1 MDNLTN
7 NISGISQIFETNEIV
22 FNPPNNATTITTLSD
37 LELINVTGLSPLRS
51 SVNCDFLKR
60 KKKWKRI
67 GNCRRWRKKKKL
79 SKIWLLPEQWIT
91 YLMLTLM
98 IEVTFVNICVICT
111 FLHKKNRSH
120 TTVLLSVLAL
130 SDMMSALLRTFPDVY
145 ILYKHSDELKRQ
157 KDGFYWTMP
166 YPDCIGFAV
175 VSQLFL
181 VAHFLSVLLT
191 TALCVLKAKAIKY
204 PLDSKMSSNK
214 SVLISIVA
222 CMVSIGLRIPRI
234 IAKIENIKPKKNGGC
249 YDTDKKRETTVSK
262 VDAYAD
268 WIQTACFLLSV
279 ALVTISTIYITCK
292 LTCLRKRLP
301 WQDSTITQNRLRRS
315 AIMVIFISIIFVASE
330 TTNII
335 LWVCAVVPGKDLS
348 SNAQYQLK
356 RYRPLSLQIGFSLN
370 FIVYI
375 TISKGFRDI
384 FRQIM
389 VSIFIRRFR

>member
-1 MDNLTN
+1 MDSLTN
-7 NISGISQIFETNEIV
+7 NISGISQIFETNVIL
-22 FNPPNNATTITTLSD
+22 FNPPNNATTMATLRD
-37 LELINVTGLSPLRS
+37 LDLINVTGLSYLRS

-67 GNCRRWRKKKKL
+67 GNCRKWKKKNKL
-79 SKIWLLPEQWIT
+79 SKIWLLPEAWIT
-91 YLMLTLM
+91 YLMMILM
-98 IEVTFVNICVICT
+98 IEVTFINICVICT

-120 TTVLLSVLAL
+120 TTILLSVLAL
-130 SDMMSALLRTFPDVY
+130 SDMMTAILRTFPDVY
-145 ILYKHSDELKRQ
+145 VLYKHSDDLKRQ

-166 YPDCIGFAV
+166 YPDCIEFAV
-175 VSQLFL
+175 VAQFSFA
-181 VAHFLSVLLT
+181 AHFLSVLLT
-191 TALCVLKAKAIKY
+191 TALCLLKAKVIRY
-204 PLDSKMSSNK
+204 PLESKMSNK
-214 SVLISIVA
+214 KAVLISIVA

-249 YDTDKKRETTVSK
+249 YDTDRKRERIVSK
-262 VDAYAD
+262 VDAYAN
-268 WIQTACFLLSV
+268 WVQTACFLFSV

-315 AIMVIFISIIFVASE
+315 AIMVIFISIIFVVSE

-348 SNAQYQLK
+348 PNTQHQLK

-384 FRQIM
+384 FRQMM
-389 VSIFIRRFR
+389 VAIFIRRFR